1 MFHGNRLSYNRSYR
15 SGGVY
20 RSIEAPRSPR
30 MAALRTLTFPSLCPR
45 PLPSLRSVSAAA
57 PRHPASGC
65 ARLATQL
72 TKDGALSVLRFR
84 FYTFFA
90 GDVSLPSSRTSKKR
104 RSRCISTG
112 DRSLPSL
119 SACRKRLQDHPEF
132 PIRTSFR
139 AVLFCAKVIKYYL
152 WPQYEP
158 KIHR

>member
-1 MFHGNRLSYNRSYR
+1 MVIVYLIIVRIVRTEYIVRSKTSFAAHGCFADVDIPSPLS
-15 SGGVY
+15 
-20 RSIEAPRSPR
+20 PP
-30 MAALRTLTFPSLCPR
+30 LTFASLGFCCGASASR
-45 PLPSLRSVSAAA
+45 KRVCSVGDAVDKGWGFVCSTF
-57 PRHPASGC
+57 SF
-65 ARLATQL
+65 L
-72 TKDGALSVLRFR
+72 
-84 FYTFFA
+84 YFFA
-90 GDVSLPSSRTSKKR
+90 GDVSLPPSRTSKKR
-104 RSRCISTG
+104 RSRCIPTG